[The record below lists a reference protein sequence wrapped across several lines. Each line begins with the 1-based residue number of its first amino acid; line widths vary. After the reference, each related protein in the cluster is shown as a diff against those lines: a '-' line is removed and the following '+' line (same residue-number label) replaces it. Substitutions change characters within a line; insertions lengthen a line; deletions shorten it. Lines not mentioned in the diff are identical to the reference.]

1 MGKATSEIKLDQ
13 WIILKR
19 NQRRKVHQI
28 MRQKVKKSHL
38 KDIKKKNSQS
48 TGLKSLILTK
58 EYNVLY

>member
-38 KDIKKKNSQS
+38 KDIKKKSSQS

-58 EYNVLY
+58 EYNALY